1 MGDNKPKFKD
11 WKPAPGFV
19 LCLPKKREDLQTSKS
34 GLSMPDSVGKVSDSV
49 GVGEVVKCGKI
60 RTTFY
65 NNQDKAN
72 NITEWSGEKLEPGD
86 LIAWMPY
93 TDTIIQIDTKKYS
106 LVPYDKI
113 RAVRRAN

>member
-1 MGDNKPKFKD
+1 MGDNKPKFED

-49 GVGEVVKCGKI
+49 GVGEVVLTGPAIDNDGK
-60 RTTFY
+60 
-65 NNQDKAN
+65 
-72 NITEWSGEKLEPGD
+72 KLWQFDDAGFELNPGD
-86 LIAWMPY
+86 LVAWMPY
-93 TDTIIQIDTKKYS
+93 TDTIIEIDTKKYS

-113 RAVRRAN
+113 RAVRRAK